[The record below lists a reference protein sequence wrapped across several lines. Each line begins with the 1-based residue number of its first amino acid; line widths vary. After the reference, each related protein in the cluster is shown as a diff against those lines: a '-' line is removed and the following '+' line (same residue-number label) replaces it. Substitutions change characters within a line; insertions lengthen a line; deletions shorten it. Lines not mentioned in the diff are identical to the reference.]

1 MINKEDLRHFCFIV
15 MINIIKFLRKNKYK
29 FLVFVLILFFLAFLG
44 MWNIVSGGYDKQNK
58 TILFIKK
65 FIPSKL
71 AREVRDTI
79 FIIPDLKERNRYLEL
94 VMKKYDQG
102 MNGEIFN
109 EKIIISEKNKNKY
122 LFKEFFIPFSR
133 LDLRLGWASSKNSL
147 KKHYLEI
154 IEDKVL
160 VISGNGQTIYF
171 NKNNIFNKKLDQVNI
186 PNNLKKILNLSKI
199 ELNGI
204 RDLFVEENKV
214 FISLYFKNSK
224 GFSMNVYVADLN
236 YTKLNFSLFFES
248 NQYWNQW
255 STRTGGRIE
264 KYVDNKILLSIGDG
278 STKNSPQNL
287 KSLLGKIISIDK
299 ETKEYEIISF
309 GHRNPQGLVY
319 IEDLKLIINTE
330 HGPKGGDEININYL
344 DSAEP
349 LNYGWD
355 ISSYGTEYSGDD
367 PYKKSH
373 SEYGFIEPFKNYTP
387 SIGISEIAYIPNNL
401 GDEKLFFV
409 SSLRAGSIY
418 TLKTDNKISK
428 ILDEDRIFFPEQRI
442 RDIEYDKEN
451 DIFFLIFDPI
461 PSIGILKLI

>member
-1 MINKEDLRHFCFIV
+1 
-15 MINIIKFLRKNKYK
+15 
-29 FLVFVLILFFLAFLG
+29 

-236 YTKLNFSLFFES
+236 YTKLNH
-248 NQYWNQW
+248 
-255 STRTGGRIE
+255 
-264 KYVDNKILLSIGDG
+264 
-278 STKNSPQNL
+278 KN
-287 KSLLGKIISIDK
+287 
-299 ETKEYEIISF
+299 
-309 GHRNPQGLVY
+309 
-319 IEDLKLIINTE
+319 
-330 HGPKGGDEININYL
+330 
-344 DSAEP
+344 
-349 LNYGWD
+349 
-355 ISSYGTEYSGDD
+355 
-367 PYKKSH
+367 
-373 SEYGFIEPFKNYTP
+373 
-387 SIGISEIAYIPNNL
+387 
-401 GDEKLFFV
+401 
-409 SSLRAGSIY
+409 
-418 TLKTDNKISK
+418 
-428 ILDEDRIFFPEQRI
+428 
-442 RDIEYDKEN
+442 
-451 DIFFLIFDPI
+451 
-461 PSIGILKLI
+461 